1 MGSQAL
7 AYALQRQTRGT
18 FVVRGGEKN
27 YTEHSI
33 LARCNVRSEFLV
45 LTDEHALVV
54 ERSPWTMKTEFL
66 INLPLERG
74 RVELSW
80 PLKIETA
87 LSGDYFITS
96 NDDLDVRSY
105 GNTPEESRQN
115 FCEIFEEML
124 DLYNNSKDEDL
135 SGDAIR
141 LKALFDKI
149 IKS

>member
-7 AYALQRQTRGT
+7 AYAIRDQARGIYP
-18 FVVRGGEKN
+18 VRGGEKN
-27 YTEHSI
+27 YTEHSAFI
-33 LARCNVRSEFLV
+33 RLNVRSEFF
-45 LTDEHALVV
+45 ALIAEQDVVV
-54 ERSPWTMKTEFL
+54 ERSPWTMKAEFL
-66 INLPLERG
+66 NNLPLERG

-124 DLYNNSKDEDL
+124 DLYNNSKDEEL
-135 SGDAIR
+135 CGDAIR

>member
-7 AYALQRQTRGT
+7 AYAFPGETCGT

-27 YTEHSI
+27 YTGHST
-33 LARCNVRSEFLV
+33 LMRYNVRSGFLA
-45 LTDEHALVV
+45 LTDEQAFVV

-66 INLPLERG
+66 NNLPLERG

-124 DLYNNSKDEDL
+124 DLYNNSKEEDL